1 MLKLKF
7 KRSYRAQSGKTVFV
21 YLVSGKAADVEA
33 YNNSCGDYLRT
44 DDVTGQSLHFAS
56 SFAGNEATLVPNQ
69 EGDRYYIDRSED
81 DKVNSLIEQHA
92 GTALGAA
99 LAQAKAAELLA
110 AMRKGSSSS
119 VSAPKVEAKVEE
131 SAPENL
137 DGL

>member
-1 MLKLKF
+1 MLKLRF
-7 KRSYRAQSGKTVFV
+7 KRSYRSQSGKTVFV
-21 YLVSGKAADVEA
+21 YLVSGKANDVES
-33 YNNSCGDYLRT
+33 YNNSCGDYLRV

-56 SFAGNEATLVPNQ
+56 TFAGNESMLVPNQ

-92 GTALGAA
+92 GTALGNA

-110 AMRKGSSSS
+110 AMRKVTS
-119 VSAPKVEAKVEE
+119 VSAPVVKVEAKVEE
-131 SAPENL
+131 SVPENL

>member
-1 MLKLKF
+1 MLKLRF
-7 KRSYRAQSGKTVFV
+7 KRSYRSQSGKTVFV
-21 YLVSGKAADVEA
+21 YLVSGKANDVEL

-56 SFAGNEATLVPNQ
+56 TFAGNEAMLVPNQ

-81 DKVNSLIEQHA
+81 DKINSLLEQHA
-92 GTALGAA
+92 GTPVGLA
-99 LAQAKAAELLA
+99 LAQDRAAELLA
-110 AMRKGSSSS
+110 ALRKGTKS
-119 VSAPKVEAKVEE
+119 VSAPKVEAKQEE

>member
-110 AMRKGSSSS
+110 AMRSKGS
-119 VSAPKVEAKVEE
+119 VSAPVAKVEAKVEE

>member
-7 KRSYRAQSGKTVFV
+7 KRSYRSQSGKTVFV
-21 YLVSGKAADVEA
+21 YLVSGKANDVEA
-33 YNNSCGDYLRT
+33 YNNSCGDYLRV
-44 DDVTGQSLHFAS
+44 DDVTGQSLHFAG

-69 EGDRYYIDRSED
+69 DGDKYYIDRSED

-119 VSAPKVEAKVEE
+119 VSAPKVEAKAEE

>member
-56 SFAGNEATLVPNQ
+56 TFAGNEATLVPNQ

-110 AMRKGSSSS
+110 AMRSKGS
-119 VSAPKVEAKVEE
+119 VSAPVAKVEAKVEE

>member
-7 KRSYRAQSGKTVFV
+7 KRSYRSQSGKTVFV
-21 YLVSGKAADVEA
+21 YLVSGKANDVEA

-69 EGDRYYIDRSED
+69 DGDRYYIDRSED

-110 AMRKGSSSS
+110 AMRKGTTTS
-119 VSAPKVEAKVEE
+119 VSAPKVEAKQEE
-131 SAPENL
+131 SAENL

>member
-7 KRSYRAQSGKTVFV
+7 KRSYRSQSGKTVFV
-21 YLVSGKAADVEA
+21 YLVSGKAADVES

-69 EGDRYYIDRSED
+69 DGDRYYIDRSED

-110 AMRKGSSSS
+110 AMRSKGS
-119 VSAPKVEAKVEE
+119 VSAPVAKVEAKQEE

>member
-7 KRSYRAQSGKTVFV
+7 KRSYRSQSGKTVFV
-21 YLVSGKAADVEA
+21 YLVSGKANDVEA

-44 DDVTGQSLHFAS
+44 DDVTGQCFHFAS

-69 EGDRYYIDRSED
+69 DGDRYYIDRSED

-110 AMRKGSSSS
+110 AMRKGTTTS
-119 VSAPKVEAKVEE
+119 VSAPKVEAKQEE
-131 SAPENL
+131 SAENL